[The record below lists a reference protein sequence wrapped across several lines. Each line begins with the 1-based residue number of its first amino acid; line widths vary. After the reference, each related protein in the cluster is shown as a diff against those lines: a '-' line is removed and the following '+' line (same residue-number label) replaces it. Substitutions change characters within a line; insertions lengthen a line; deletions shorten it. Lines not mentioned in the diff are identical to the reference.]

1 MVTARVNPCPNEK
14 RFLVRPPMWALNGF
28 AVEAGFLGVGEGV
41 FGCEGGV
48 GCLEGWLL
56 ASLELGCLFAH
67 GLELLSFAAESAD
80 FDGSGFRN
88 EIAHEVI
95 FSRFRWEGR
104 R

>member
-1 MVTARVNPCPNEK
+1 
-14 RFLVRPPMWALNGF
+14 
-28 AVEAGFLGVGEGV
+28 
-41 FGCEGGV
+41 
-48 GCLEGWLL
+48 
-56 ASLELGCLFAH
+56 
-67 GLELLSFAAESAD
+67 LSFAAESAD